1 MSQSNE
7 SNNVFEI
14 LSLMAGFRFKNLNEF
29 KIFDKPLI
37 AELTKNW
44 LFVIKSY
51 YHISAR
57 RDTGMLYV
65 L

>member
-29 KIFDKPLI
+29 KIFDKLNEFHFIFQDLAQVPCDDC
-37 AELTKNW
+37 W
-44 LFVIKSY
+44 LSNNF
-51 YHISAR
+51 
-57 RDTGMLYV
+57 
-65 L
+65 